1 MEAALQQLHCKQ
13 QGWRLP
19 ILNMPCARCFEKV
32 AALTA
37 GNLQIYSQKVL
48 KAILDRFVHLLRLLF
63 LPGFAPKGAA
73 EEQLCP
79 DHCMQAPS
87 YPSSGRNLRDKS
99 SAKPHLKKGFNH
111 HIS

>member
-1 MEAALQQLHCKQ
+1 MRRERFGAALQQLTQLCCKQ

-19 ILNMPCARCFEKV
+19 ALNMPCARSFEKV

-48 KAILDRFVHLLRLLF
+48 KAILDLFVHLFRLLF

-87 YPSSGRNLRDKS
+87 YPSSRRNL
-99 SAKPHLKKGFNH
+99 
-111 HIS
+111 